1 MIHLD
6 TKSLTIMARRSCRH
20 SFIYFPA
27 IPFLAHDL
35 NVSIEINFSVTAY
48 LIASGVFPS
57 INGSAAGRYGRRPVF
72 IATLAMYV
80 AVNVGLALQRSLA
93 ALISLR
99 MLQSAAISGSFA
111 FAYGVLGINLNTP
124 PSVAPMISGLLLI
137 KWNWSS
143 IFWFLSIFSCAVLLA
158 VLFLLP
164 ETCRAIVGNGS
175 TRPPRIVNRAILPIL
190 RPPWSEVVTTTG
202 LASPDSSKDKTRK
215 PKATANPLTGLSLLK
230 HHGTLLSIICYA
242 IYYTVYSCLQASLST
257 IFVEKYHVTG
267 LVSGLIYI
275 PFGVSCVI
283 ACSLTD
289 KLLDHDYRRTAKAL
303 GVTVDQRR
311 GDDLAE
317 FPIEY
322 ARLRTCKWITA
333 VCGPLIVGYGWALQ
347 GRASMAVPLVLQFLI
362 GFTNQVNFTS
372 LNALLVDYHSDQSST
387 IQAVNN
393 LFRCEL
399 AAGELAML
407 DVILR
412 KLGPGRTFVIF
423 AALHMAT
430 LPGLWVLERY
440 GLGWR
445 KAEREKKKNEEKEQG

>member
-1 MIHLD
+1 
-6 TKSLTIMARRSCRH
+6 
-20 SFIYFPA
+20 
-27 IPFLAHDL
+27 
-35 NVSIEINFSVTAY
+35 
-48 LIASGVFPS
+48 
-57 INGSAAGRYGRRPVF
+57 
-72 IATLAMYV
+72 
-80 AVNVGLALQRSLA
+80 
-93 ALISLR
+93 
-99 MLQSAAISGSFA
+99 
-111 FAYGVLGINLNTP
+111 
-124 PSVAPMISGLLLI
+124 MISGLLLI

-143 IFWFLSIFSCAVLLA
+143 IFWFISIFSCAVLLA

-230 HHGTLLSIICYA
+230 HHGTLLSIICYV

-257 IFVEKYHVTG
+257 IFVEKYYVTG
-267 LVSGLIYI
+267 LVAGLIYI

-283 ACSLTD
+283 ACSLTG

-333 VCGPLIVGYGWALQ
+333 VCGLLIVGYGWALQ
-347 GRASMAVPLVLQFLI
+347 GRASMAVPLVLQFFI
-362 GFTNQVNFTS
+362 GFTNQMNFTVSVLFRFPIFVNQKAADELVTQS
-372 LNALLVDYHSDQSST
+372 LNALLVDYHPDQSST
-387 IQAVNN
+387 IQTVNN

-399 AAGELAML
+399 AAGGLAML